1 MHRTTI
7 HRAPSLRWM
16 MGAVAGMIMAAG
28 GCTSS
33 PSGRGGEDATT
44 QDASTPG
51 SDAAPADDAAPPDDA
66 TPPDDDACVPAL
78 CAPETCGIL
87 PDGCGGDLDCGGCDN
102 LGETCEG
109 SGVPN
114 TCGAANTILHAEP
127 GCFLDMV
134 DVNSSWE
141 VDVGGTDTYAWIAI
155 EYDTVHGG
163 WRTDL
168 YSREVLNHGL
178 FGFTRNAAT
187 FPERYILGNAAQIH
201 PAHPT
206 LDRKSVFYGRVDLET
221 KPPGEGWTGYTS
233 WRDPYPWTPGETY
246 HVRIVLD
253 AVAQE
258 QILEIYHGGVLDLS
272 RVGPIPY
279 FDPTLTAV
287 VWTATFGG
295 EESADREVKPLGWQ
309 FCNLLIEADEL

>member
-1 MHRTTI
+1 MSAQRRDSVYI
-7 HRAPSLRWM
+7 LRRLPVIL
-16 MGAVAGMIMAAG
+16 AVLVFVFS
-28 GCTSS
+28 GCNGS
-33 PSGRGGEDATT
+33 PSGGGDEDGAVP
-44 QDASTPG
+44 DDSAVPNDSAVN
-51 SDAAPADDAAPPDDA
+51 SDAAPPTDG
-66 TPPDDDACVPAL
+66 TTTNDDACVPLL
-78 CAPETCGIL
+78 CAPESCGIM
-87 PDGCGGDLDCGGCDN
+87 PDGCGGDLDCNGCGN

-109 SGVPN
+109 GGVPN
-114 TCGAANTILHAEP
+114 TCGAQNIILHAEP

-134 DVNSSWE
+134 DVNDQWE
-141 VDVGGTDTYAWIAI
+141 VDVGGTDTYSWIAI

-168 YSREVLNHGL
+168 YNRTVLNHGL
-178 FGFTRNAAT
+178 FGFARTAPT

-201 PAHPT
+201 PAHAT
-206 LDRKSVFYGRVDLET
+206 LDRKSVFYGRVDLEL

-233 WRDPYPWTPGETY
+233 WRDNYGWTPGETY
-246 HVRIVLD
+246 HVRILLD

-258 QILEIYHGGVLDLS
+258 QVLEISHNGTLELT

-295 EESADREVKPLGWQ
+295 LESADREVKPVGWQ
-309 FCNLLIEADEL
+309 FCNLLIEAELL